1 MVRAHNERDRCLVV
15 VTLIPTI
22 RQVFLSKLPIIPKAN
37 TCSAGRTRQM
47 DSLARSARPFGFVV
61 LNFASV

>member
-1 MVRAHNERDRCLVV
+1 MLSVAQIEFLESRIQRV
-15 VTLIPTI
+15 I
-22 RQVFLSKLPIIPKAN
+22 RRMDN
-37 TCSAGRTRQM
+37 QM

>member
-22 RQVFLSKLPIIPKAN
+22 RQVFLSKLPKAI
-37 TCSAGRTRQM
+37 R
-47 DSLARSARPFGFVV
+47 
-61 LNFASV
+61 